1 MPNHLKDQTSL
12 YLKQHAENPVNWH
25 IWGTTALKEAK
36 NQNKPILLSV
46 GYSSCHWCHVMAHE
60 SFEDPQTAELMNRFF
75 VNVKVDRE
83 ERPDIDAL
91 YQEALRLTGRVG
103 GWPLTMFLTPE
114 GRPFFG
120 GTYFPAEMEG
130 GQPNFREVLWQVA
143 NMWRKNPDDAFE
155 QSKTL
160 EEGMRKLATSRS
172 GTMDIPQERIDELA
186 EDILPYLDPDH
197 GGFGRDNKFPNVTAL
212 QLMWQT
218 WRCGEGLPKERRLM
232 AAGTRLSLDHMCQ
245 GGIYDHLGG
254 GFFRYTIEPTWLIPH
269 FEKMLCDNALMLD
282 LLVQVWRETR
292 SQLYEARIRQ
302 TVKWLL
308 NEMTLEH
315 GAFAASVDADSPEGE
330 GSYYIWTPDEI
341 TEVLDEEAEQFM
353 QAYGVSERG
362 NFKDANILNRLHD
375 LTGDFSDEEDL
386 TAMRRKLLFA
396 RKERPAPK
404 RDDKCPTD
412 WNGLAIAAL
421 TEAAMAFDK
430 PVWLA
435 AAEKA
440 YAGVLETCLKENGTA
455 LCHSWC
461 DGVAQSQSYLDDYA
475 AMMHAALTLHEASSQ
490 ATYMQQAE
498 RWALW
503 LVENYEDSTGG
514 FFKNEK
520 DNKDLFTP
528 IKEGRDAAWPSANG
542 LMVQNFA
549 RLYGLSGNVLWR
561 EQAKRV
567 FGAFTEDIKGY
578 VFGYTSMLVGQSKLQ
593 KPLQL
598 VLVGQP
604 EDEGFTMFRKALW
617 QAPQPNRLVLVL
629 PDTKNLGPLHPAYGK
644 EKVDGKPT
652 LYICEGKTCGSA
664 LSDIELAKK
673 ALHQFSAVEGLRA
686 NGNFTADTPSRT
698 A

>member
-1 MPNHLKDQTSL
+1 MPNQLKDQTSL
-12 YLKQHAENPVNWH
+12 YLQQHAENPVDWH
-25 IWGTTALKEAK
+25 IWGPEAFK
-36 NQNKPILLSV
+36 LAKAQNKPILLSV
-46 GYSSCHWCHVMAHE
+46 GYAACHWCHVMAHE

-83 ERPDIDAL
+83 ERPDVDAL

-130 GQPNFREVLWQVA
+130 GAPNFREILWQVA
-143 NMWRKNPDDAFE
+143 NMWRQNPEGAFE

-160 EEGMRKLATSRS
+160 EEGMKKLAVSRS
-172 GTMDIPQERIDELA
+172 GVMDIPQERIDELA
-186 EDILPYLDPDH
+186 EDVLPYLDPDH
-197 GGFGRDNKFPNVTAL
+197 GGFGRQNKFPNVTAL

-218 WRCGEGLPKERRLM
+218 WRCGAGAPKERRLM

-245 GGIYDHLGG
+245 GGIYDHVGG

-269 FEKMLCDNALMLD
+269 FEKMLYDNALMLD
-282 LLVQVWRETR
+282 MLTQVWRETK
-292 SQLYEARIRQ
+292 SPLYAARVRQ
-302 TVKWLL
+302 TVGWLL
-308 NEMTLEH
+308 TEMTLEN
-315 GAFAASVDADSPEGE
+315 GAFAASVDADSADGE
-330 GSYYIWTPDEI
+330 GGYYIWTAQEI
-341 TEVLDEEAEQFM
+341 DQLLGQDADSFKK
-353 QAYGVSERG
+353 AYGMTPAG
-362 NFKDANILNRLHD
+362 NFQGANILNRLHD
-375 LTGDFSDEEDL
+375 LTGDFADEDDL
-386 TAMRRKLLFA
+386 SAWRKKLLRA
-396 RKERPAPK
+396 RQERAAPT
-404 RDDKCPTD
+404 RDNKCLTD

-421 TEAAMAFDK
+421 TEAAMTFDE
-430 PVWLA
+430 PLWLA

-440 YAGVLETCLKENGTA
+440 YAAIRTTSLKENGTA

-461 DGVAQSQSYLDDYA
+461 AGKAQPQSYLDDYA
-475 AMMHAALTLHEASSQ
+475 AMMHAALTLHEATQ
-490 ATYMQQAE
+490 KAVYLKQAE
-498 RWALW
+498 GWALW
-503 LVENYEDSTGG
+503 LVEHYEDATGG

-528 IKEGRDAAWPSANG
+528 LKEGRDAAWPSANG

-561 EQAKRV
+561 EQGKRV
-567 FGAFTEDIKGY
+567 FGAFAEEIKGY

-598 VLVGQP
+598 VLVG
-604 EDEGFTMFRKALW
+604 EEGDEGFTDFKKALW

-629 PDTKNLGPLHPAYGK
+629 PDTKHLGPLHPAYGK
-644 EKVDGKPT
+644 EKVNGKPT
-652 LYICEGKTCGSA
+652 LYICEGKTCGKA
-664 LSDIELAKK
+664 LSDLEHIVK
-673 ALHQFSAVEGLRA
+673 ALHQFSPIADPIASTGL
-686 NGNFTADTPSRT
+686 GTPSRT